1 MTASLQNAEMSTEG
15 MIPLSSRSSNLPQ
28 PISAATNSIE
38 GIDNYPLNQQKGLE
52 SALRALD
59 GLESK
64 KLTEISTQPVNVT
77 MFRVGSIV
85 QVIGG
90 SAVCIIERNALAQ
103 AEKST
108 DYSIRMAGQ
117 IGSYLKMF
125 VHDMWVFATVRSLR
139 VLDRRRED
147 ETVKDGFLADLDFVG
162 EAVATS
168 KDGGLGEFRRGITRF
183 PTPGASL
190 HSVGINDLNEVF
202 SARGRSHITVGTVYP
217 TDEVRAS
224 IFIDTFLSKH
234 FALLGST
241 GTGKST
247 TTAMLLHRIIEK
259 APNGHIVMMDP
270 HGEYGKAFKTNGVTY
285 DVSNLELPYWLLN
298 FEEHVEI
305 LIGKRSADNEIEVDI
320 LSKCLLIARSK
331 SRAAA
336 EIGKLTVDSPIP
348 YLLSDLIAALQAGMG
363 KLEKA
368 EKTTSAYLKLK
379 SRVEELKADP
389 RYAFM
394 FSGLLVSD
402 NFADFLAR
410 IFRMQSDGKPISII
424 DLSGVPSD
432 IVNVLV
438 AVFARLI
445 FDFALWS
452 RNEPQRPILLVCE
465 EAHRYVPSE
474 KNDTFGVARK
484 ILERIA
490 KEGRKYGVS
499 LGLISQ
505 RPSDLSES
513 VLSQC
518 GTIIALR
525 MNNDRDQAY
534 VRNAMPEGARGFL
547 ESIAALRNREC
558 IMVGEG
564 VSIPIRVRLDDLAA
578 ELRPASD
585 DPDFT
590 DLWSTSGGETELIQR
605 VIKKWRAQG
614 R

>member
-1 MTASLQNAEMSTEG
+1 MTASFQNAEMSIEG
-15 MIPLSSRSSNLPQ
+15 MIPLSSRTSSAPQ
-28 PISAATNSIE
+28 PISDAANPNEVADNS
-38 GIDNYPLNQQKGLE
+38 PLKQQKGLE
-52 SALRALD
+52 LALRALE
-59 GLESK
+59 GVESSESEK
-64 KLTEISTQPVNVT
+64 NSINPVNVT

-90 SAVCIIERNALAQ
+90 SAVCIIERAALSQ
-103 AEKST
+103 AEKSS

-162 EAVATS
+162 EAVAIS

-183 PTPGASL
+183 PTPGANL
-190 HSVGINDLNEVF
+190 HSVGIDDLNEVF
-202 SARGRSHITVGTVYP
+202 SARGRSHITVGAVYP

-270 HGEYGKAFKTNGVTY
+270 HGEYGKAFKKNGVTY

-305 LIGKRSADNEIEVDI
+305 LVGKRTSENEIEVDI

-499 LGLISQ
+499 LGLVSQ

-564 VSIPIRVRLDDLAA
+564 VSIPIRVRLDDLAP